1 MFSVSV
7 RDHIMIAHSL
17 PRPFFGPAQN
27 MHGAT
32 FVVDVAFMAEQLNQF
47 NVVVDIGRA
56 HEVLKETLQPLGFA
70 NLDALPELDGVLTTT
85 EFLCKHIFDKIA
97 AAARDGRLGD
107 GGDALARLRVTLH
120 ESHVAKASYES
131 AI

>member
-1 MFSVSV
+1 MYSVEV

-32 FVVDVAFMAEQLNQF
+32 YVVDVAFLAERLTGY
-47 NVVVDIGRA
+47 NVVIDIGRA
-56 HEVLKETLQPLGFA
+56 HEVLKEVLRPLGYA
-70 NLDALPELDGVLTTT
+70 NLDAVPGLEGELTTT
-85 EFLCKHIFDKIA
+85 EFLCKHIFDGIA

-107 GGDALARLRVTLH
+107 GGDALAAIRVTLH
-120 ESHVAKASYES
+120 ESHVAKASYEGS
-131 AI
+131 V

>member
-1 MFSVSV
+1 MYSV
-7 RDHIMIAHSL
+7 RIRHHVMIAHSL

-32 FVVDVAFMAEQLNQF
+32 YVVDVAFLAERLTGY

-56 HEVLKETLQPLGFA
+56 HDVLKEVLRPLGYA
-70 NLDALPELDGVLTTT
+70 NLDAVPELEGELTTT
-85 EFLCKHIFDKIA
+85 EFLCRHIFDGIA

-107 GGDALARLRVTLH
+107 GGDKLARLKVTLH
-120 ESHVAKASYES
+120 ESHVASASYEGS
-131 AI
+131 L